1 MIRAGHSLPL
11 LLAAIG
17 SEEPYGCTAGIV
29 EILDSPLRGETE
41 GARAIRLLGE
51 IRAVV
56 RVALES
62 HVEDLD
68 ITDGELHL
76 LEEQIEHDRR
86 RAAPTQRKTPRSME
100 PWAYWLRQIGVI
112 GDLDSRADILAD
124 EEHAAY
130 CLDRPRYMPAGSM
143 RELGHIVSES
153 TTWVG

>member
-1 MIRAGHSLPL
+1 MRGGHSLPL

-17 SEEPYGCTAGIV
+17 SEEPYGCTAEIV
-29 EILDSPLRGETE
+29 EILDAPLRGEAE
-41 GARAIRLLGE
+41 GSRAIRLLGE
-51 IRAVV
+51 IQAVV
-56 RVALES
+56 RETLES

-68 ITDGELHL
+68 VTDSELHL
-76 LEEQIEHDRR
+76 LKEQIEHERR
-86 RAAPTQRKTPRSME
+86 RAAPTQRKTPRHME
-100 PWAYWLRQIGVI
+100 PWAYWSRQIAVI

-143 RELGHIVSES
+143 RELGHIVGES